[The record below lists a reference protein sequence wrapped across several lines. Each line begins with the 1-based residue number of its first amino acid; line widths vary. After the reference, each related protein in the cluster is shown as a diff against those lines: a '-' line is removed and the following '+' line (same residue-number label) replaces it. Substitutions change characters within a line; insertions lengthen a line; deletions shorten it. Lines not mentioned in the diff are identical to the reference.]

1 VNTKERHLARILF
14 QICVYRSDGQAYED
28 LFTKIM
34 GYAYRDFVPM
44 KPQGAIGDCKNDGY
58 IPSTGHYYQV
68 YAPEKPNDSVSNA
81 VNKVRDDFD
90 GLREYWHDK
99 RPILA
104 FSFVFNDKYKGT
116 FPTIEAVLL
125 ELKPKYSLREC
136 GCFLAKH
143 LEDTLFAL
151 ADDQIFTVTGCI
163 PDPADIKDIDYS
175 ILREVIK
182 AILAASKA
190 IDATTVYEAPD
201 FEKKIEFNGLS
212 RGPASM
218 LRVASYQSGH
228 LEHYFARNS
237 TFAKQELRDAM
248 NRLYSDARTQDFLDD
263 VEHETRGDM
272 IFCQILKEI
281 TPSNSRSAQ
290 DAALVVMAYF
300 FESCDI
306 FEDPLS

>member
-1 VNTKERHLARILF
+1 
-14 QICVYRSDGQAYED
+14 
-28 LFTKIM
+28 
-34 GYAYRDFVPM
+34 M